1 MKRVIAAG
9 CLLSPFLAFAS
20 GAGCGSSALS
30 IGIDANDGGG
40 QAFSGDDAGTGGKLI
55 VSIAS
60 TPSTLCP
67 GQCSVLSANASAGT
81 RPYTFAWSPGA
92 ATDGGAI
99 RVCPSATT
107 TYEVTVTDSSGHSG
121 EFAQP
126 NATSRA
132 QVTVTVSATCVDG
145 EPPDS
150 GASDTCAADAAM
162 IEPVTVTPDYL
173 DNAIAYFADGGTF
186 APGHYTV
193 TYVSGCV
200 RYNGYSN
207 LTVNGQ
213 PTFEYLIVSGA
224 DDAQAPLAVAPGTV
238 AVGLPFG
245 YTDLASCE
253 AANRAL
259 APVDFEFDGG
269 TLGIYNNDFQPSD
282 NVIDVEGGAPTWRL
296 TGGCR

>member
-9 CLLSPFLAFAS
+9 CLLSPLLAFAS

-30 IGIDANDGGG
+30 IGVDDEAGAPPFAGN
-40 QAFSGDDAGTGGKLI
+40 DAGGHGGKLT

-60 TPSTLCP
+60 PPTLCP
-67 GQCSVLSANASAGT
+67 GQCAVLSADASAGT
-81 RPYTFAWSPGA
+81 PPYSFVWTPGA
-92 ATDGGAI
+92 ATDASTI

-107 TYEVTVTDSSGHSG
+107 TYEVTVTDSSGQSG
-121 EFAQP
+121 EFVQP
-126 NATSRA
+126 NAASTARA
-132 QVTVTVSATCVDG
+132 TVSVSATCVDG
-145 EPPDS
+145 EPPDA
-150 GASDTCAADAAM
+150 GAPSTCAPDAAM
-162 IEPVTVTPDYL
+162 IAPVTVTPDYL
-173 DNAIAYFADGGTF
+173 DNAVAYFADGGSF
-186 APGHYTV
+186 APGHYRV

-224 DDAQAPLAVAPGTV
+224 DAQAPIATAPGTV
-238 AVGLPFG
+238 ALGIPFG

-259 APVDFEFDGG
+259 APVDFDFDGG
-269 TLGIYNNDFQPSD
+269 TLGVYNNDFQPSD
-282 NVIDVEGGAPTWRL
+282 NVIDIEGGAPTWRL
-296 TGGCR
+296 TGGCQ